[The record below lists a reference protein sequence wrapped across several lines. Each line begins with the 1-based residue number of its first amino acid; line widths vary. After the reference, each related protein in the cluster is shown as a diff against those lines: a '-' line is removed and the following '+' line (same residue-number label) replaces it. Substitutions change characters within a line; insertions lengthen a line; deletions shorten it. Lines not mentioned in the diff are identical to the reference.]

1 MTRVRRVAALSAVAS
16 LILVSRASA
25 QTATWPSESPPRP
38 LAARDVKFPP
48 YELRTLPNGM
58 QVVVVMHH
66 EQPAVSLRLIVRAGS
81 AQDPAGKVGVASLA
95 ATLLDQG
102 TTARTAAQIA
112 DTIDSVGGDSDTGAG
127 RDLSHAHILVMKDSF
142 DLGMNLLADEV
153 RNPSFAE
160 VEIDRQRQQILSA
173 LKVSYDDPEY
183 IANIVFD
190 RLVYGF
196 NPYGAP
202 SSGTPDS
209 LPRITRADLQAFH
222 QRWYVPNNCLLAVVG
237 DVTADEAF
245 AAVNRAF
252 GDWAKREVPT
262 DTATDPPQPTRR
274 MIVVDKPDAVQ
285 TEVRVG
291 HLGIP
296 RRQNDYMAMDLAIK
310 ILGGEG
316 ANRLHR
322 VLRMERSLTY
332 GASAEM
338 ETLKRAGE
346 FVAITNTRSEATGE
360 VLRLI
365 VEQFNRLRLERVNE
379 QELAD
384 AKAYLTGNFPLRIET
399 PDDIALQVLNVLF
412 YDLPVEELDTYRQRV
427 NAVSADD
434 IARVANVY
442 VRPDRLSVVLVGNAK
457 AFVNQLKAVG
467 FDKYEVV
474 PADDLDLTTVD
485 LRRRT
490 STGDG
495 IQVALKTIVRR
506 GETVIPERTLTDV
519 QINVPLDEAPF
530 KRPA

>member
-1 MTRVRRVAALSAVAS
+1 MSCVRRAAALAAAAS
-16 LILVSRASA
+16 LILGSRAFA
-25 QTATWPSESPPRP
+25 QVVTWPSESPPRP
-38 LAARDVKFPP
+38 LEARDVRFPP
-48 YELRTLPNGM
+48 YELRTLANGM

-81 AQDPAGKVGVASLA
+81 AQDPAGKVGVASLVA
-95 ATLLDQG
+95 ALLDQG
-102 TTARTAAQIA
+102 TTARTAAEIA
-112 DTIDSVGGDSDTGAG
+112 ETIDSVGGDSDTGAG
-127 RDLSHAHILVMKDSF
+127 RDLSYAHVLVMKDSL
-142 DLGMNLLADEV
+142 DLGMNLLADEL

-160 VEIDRQRQQILSA
+160 AEMERQRQQILSA

-183 IANIVFD
+183 IADIVFD

-202 SSGTPDS
+202 ASGTPDS

-237 DVTADEAF
+237 DVTAEEAF
-245 AAVNRAF
+245 AAVTRAF
-252 GDWAKREVPT
+252 GDWAKREVPA

-274 MIVVDKPDAVQ
+274 VIVVDKPGAVQ

-296 RRQNDYMAMDLAIK
+296 RRQDDYMALDLAIR

-332 GASAEM
+332 SASAEM

-346 FVAITNTRSEATGE
+346 FVATTNTRPEATGE

-365 VEQFNRLRLERVNE
+365 VEQFSRLRLERVNE

-399 PDDIALQVLNVLF
+399 PEDIALQVLNVLF
-412 YDLPVEELDTYRQRV
+412 YDLPVEELQTYRRRV

-434 IARVANVY
+434 IARVAAAY
-442 VRPDRLSVVLVGNAK
+442 LHPDRLSVVLVGDAK
-457 AFVNQLKAVG
+457 AFVNRLKAVG
-467 FDKYEVV
+467 FDKYAVV
-474 PADDLDLTTVD
+474 PADDIDLTTVD

-490 STGDG
+490 GASGPGGAQDLRPALRDG
-495 IQVALKTIVRR
+495 HPGADGADLTVNVAL
-506 GETVIPERTLTDV
+506 GEALS
-519 QINVPLDEAPF
+519 